1 MASRVNLQFRSY
13 IRRCIYRDLRE
24 VDAVA
29 CVEHEYD
36 FWNLMKIIISLHSI

>member
-1 MASRVNLQFRSY
+1 MATRVNLQFRSY

-36 FWNLMKIIISLHSI
+36 FWNLMRRAVSARY